1 MIYLINT
8 TYYDK
13 KNSKIIDL
21 LKIGYTGDLDSRM
34 KAYLTTNPEYTLLQT
49 REGDTS
55 VESYLHKKFEKYR
68 YKDSKEW
75 FYYDQ
80 EIIDDFQ
87 CNLEDFIDKD
97 ILLDCIKK
105 DIRSKI
111 SSVVELKEKYLN
123 QILEEV
129 KSLDDFSEEL
139 YDEEKII
146 SNIVDIWE
154 NGINQ
159 FNKGIDNISLKDYIP
174 INLFNCDSE
183 IEIDIISQDLPQILG
198 RQRLKENP
206 WKNQATF
213 YYKLTC
219 DYRKMTREDFE
230 CVLLKKIK
238 KTNELL
244 SIHTKGTDSEKH
256 TLAEKYQKAANHE
269 KYKDDYVAVNT
280 HGGTCMKP
288 VFNNLVHVSDI
299 RAFDIQQIDYKDR
312 FSVFSSINTE
322 FKISEEDINI
332 LIEKFFQEY
341 DTCSNI
347 YERLK
352 YLCNYD
358 FQDNRALEEAVVSQL
373 NEVIRSYYVAL
384 GPNRI
389 KELSYNV
396 TKIKRELNV
405 VMFSESNLGNQIR
418 SSFKIGDKLT
428 LFEIKD
434 KLGKLYEKIEYKK
447 TPKANDILEYF
458 EVRDAV
464 FYSKLPDGRRKQIR
478 GYELIGYKK

>member
-21 LKIGYTGDLDSRM
+21 LKIGYTSDLDSRL
-34 KAYLTTNPEYTLLQT
+34 KAYLTTNPEYILLQT
-49 REGDTS
+49 REGDTKI
-55 VESYLHKKFEKYR
+55 ESYLHKKFEKYR

-87 CNLEDFIDKD
+87 CELVD
-97 ILLDCIKK
+97 LLDADKLLEQIKK

-198 RQRLKENP
+198 RQRLFENP

-219 DYRKMTREDFE
+219 DYRKTSKEVFE
-230 CVLLKKIK
+230 SSLNVKIQKSKNLLVAFEASPDIAKKD
-238 KTNELL
+238 LA
-244 SIHTKGTDSEKH
+244 TKYLRVADMDN
-256 TLAEKYQKAANHE
+256 YR
-269 KYKDDYVAVNT
+269 DDYVAVNT
-280 HGGTCMKP
+280 HGGTYLKP
-288 VFNNLVHVSDI
+288 VFNNLVYVSEL

-312 FSVFSSINTE
+312 FSVFSTINANLSQLDMINLELEQFFSEYEKLTIFRDKLKYICEFNFSSEDLFRAVVDQVDTELQSAILGLGKKKLKSISYNSTFIRKE
-322 FKISEEDINI
+322 LGIVLFNSADLSNHIRSTFSLGDKFTLSDIKIKLGE
-332 LIEKFFQEY
+332 L
-341 DTCSNI
+341 
-347 YERLK
+347 YER
-352 YLCNYD
+352 
-358 FQDNRALEEAVVSQL
+358 
-373 NEVIRSYYVAL
+373 
-384 GPNRI
+384 
-389 KELSYNV
+389 
-396 TKIKRELNV
+396 
-405 VMFSESNLGNQIR
+405 
-418 SSFKIGDKLT
+418 IG
-428 LFEIKD
+428 
-434 KLGKLYEKIEYKK
+434 YKK
-447 TPKANDILEYF
+447 TPKANDILDYF
-458 EVRDAV
+458 EVKEYMV
-464 FYSKLPDGRRKQIR
+464 TLEIDGVKKRVR